1 MHHMVMLVLDNRD
14 DCPRVL
20 DAWEAAGVGG
30 ITIIET
36 TGLGR
41 VRQSSIRD
49 DIPLL
54 PSIMSFMRAQE
65 EHHRTLFTIVD
76 SEEVVDHLIAIT
88 TDIVGDLN
96 TPNRGLLFVLPVS
109 RVVGLRPN
117 PQNQKP
123 DF

>member
-1 MHHMVMLVLDNRD
+1 MPGKRQ
-14 DCPRVL
+14 
-20 DAWEAAGVGG
+20 AWGDHDHR
-30 ITIIET
+30 T

-41 VRQSSIRD
+41 MRQSTVRD

-109 RVVGLRPN
+109 RVVGLRGGVN
-117 PQNQKP
+117 KPQS
-123 DF
+123 